1 MTGRTLSVL
10 SAWIVGFLLNGFLP
24 KRLPNKD
31 SKMIKQVIWEF
42 LWPPARLERIIR
54 ELDAEERIGVAK
66 MRQEWRASETRQALK
81 QYHRPTIFSELR
93 GRQP

>member
-1 MTGRTLSVL
+1 
-10 SAWIVGFLLNGFLP
+10 
-24 KRLPNKD
+24 
-31 SKMIKQVIWEF
+31 MIKQVIWEF

-66 MRQEWRASETRQALK
+66 MRQEWRAFETRQALK
-81 QYHRPTIFSELR
+81 HYYRPMIFSELR